1 MKNRKR
7 DYMELKKKEKKFVKI
22 LCYFLLYVIV
32 GIWIILSLFFSKSL
46 DINFTFIITLK
57 ITDWIILSTIGL
69 LVPLMVIQLCE
80 EKKLRKL
87 NFTKFELNIKE
98 YILIVGLIFV
108 YIIEKILPHFPQL
121 QVIFN
126 IVLFCMTIYI
136 FVILPILWVI
146 KNGYDK
152 AVVLFL
158 TVVSLIV
165 VKFLDSD
172 FNQKSNLEILN
183 LFNVIITI
191 LEQFYLYFLV
201 EFFLKKKKT
210 IQSIN
215 QLMIFLIVTIDIR
228 IILSAMI
235 WKEDPKVLSKE
246 IIIKLITAIIFYF
259 IKECLW
265 NPKNNLKKILET
277 QNNLIITEKSNT
289 WKKLKG
295 SFKKLNKKDKKI
307 YKNMKLNFL
316 KYESCLLESNE
327 GNFDESEILLSICEY
342 NKLFKNEN
350 LRIFV
355 FDVDNLEVKERF
367 KDKFGSSN
375 YCELGNNVY
384 VIRYSAVQDKNND
397 KEFFEILNKIFEEKN
412 NQTQNTKPTE
422 GSE

>member
-1 MKNRKR
+1 
-7 DYMELKKKEKKFVKI
+7 MELKKKEKKFVKI

-316 KYESCLLESNE
+316 KYESCLLESNG

-397 KEFFEILNKIFEEKN
+397 KEFFDILNKIFEEKN
-412 NQTQNTKPTE
+412 NQTQNTKLTE

>member
-1 MKNRKR
+1 MG
-7 DYMELKKKEKKFVKI
+7 LKKMGKFVKR
-22 LCYFLLYVIV
+22 LCYFLLYIIV
-32 GIWIILSLFFSKSL
+32 GIWIISSLFFSKSL
-46 DINFTFIITLK
+46 DENCTCIFIVTLK
-57 ITDWIILSTIGL
+57 SKDCWIVWPSILSL
-69 LVPLMVIQLCE
+69 LPLMFIKIYE
-80 EKKLRKL
+80 ENKLRKS
-87 NFTKFELNIKE
+87 NSTKLLDIKKK
-98 YILIVGLIFV
+98 ILIIGFIGFN
-108 YIIEKILPHFPQL
+108 IIPVFIKIILPYFPQSQRVFVVVML
-121 QVIFN
+121 IMM
-126 IVLFCMTIYI
+126 IMIMMIYV
-136 FVILPILWVI
+136 FVILPILWI
-146 KNGYDK
+146 KKNGYEK
-152 AVVLFL
+152 AVVLFF
-158 TVVSLIV
+158 TVVSLIFV
-165 VKFLDSD
+165 NYLNTGYNQDLNNI
-172 FNQKSNLEILN
+172 FNI
-183 LFNVIITI
+183 VITI
-191 LEQFYLYFLV
+191 LEQLYLYFLV

-215 QLMIFLIVTIDIR
+215 QLIIFLIVTIDIR
-228 IILSAMI
+228 IILSAII

-246 IIIKLITAIIFYF
+246 IIIKLITTIIFYF
-259 IKECLW
+259 IKEYLW
-265 NPKNNLKKILET
+265 NPKNNAKKILET

-295 SFKKLNKKDKKI
+295 SFKKLKKKDKKI

-397 KEFFEILNKIFEEKN
+397 KGFFEILNKIFEEKYN
-412 NQTQNTKPTE
+412 
-422 GSE
+422 

>member
-1 MKNRKR
+1 MG
-7 DYMELKKKEKKFVKI
+7 LKKMGKFVKR
-22 LCYFLLYVIV
+22 LCYFLLYIIV
-32 GIWIILSLFFSKSL
+32 GIWIISSLFFSKSL
-46 DINFTFIITLK
+46 DENCTCIFIVTLK
-57 ITDWIILSTIGL
+57 SKDCWIVWPSILSL
-69 LVPLMVIQLCE
+69 LPLMFIKIYE
-80 EKKLRKL
+80 ENKLRKS
-87 NFTKFELNIKE
+87 NSTKLLDIKKK
-98 YILIVGLIFV
+98 ILIIGFIGFN
-108 YIIEKILPHFPQL
+108 IIPVFIKIILPYFPQSQRVFVVVML
-121 QVIFN
+121 IMM
-126 IVLFCMTIYI
+126 IMIMMIYV
-136 FVILPILWVI
+136 FVILPILWI
-146 KNGYDK
+146 KKNGYEK
-152 AVVLFL
+152 AVVLFF
-158 TVVSLIV
+158 TVVSLIFV
-165 VKFLDSD
+165 NYLNTGYNQDLNNI
-172 FNQKSNLEILN
+172 FNI
-183 LFNVIITI
+183 VITI
-191 LEQFYLYFLV
+191 LEQLYLYFLV

-215 QLMIFLIVTIDIR
+215 QLIIFLIVTIDIR
-228 IILSAMI
+228 IILSAII

-246 IIIKLITAIIFYF
+246 IIIKLITTIIFYF
-259 IKECLW
+259 IKEYLW
-265 NPKNNLKKILET
+265 NPKNNVKKILET

-295 SFKKLNKKDKKI
+295 SFKKLKKKDKKI

-397 KEFFEILNKIFEEKN
+397 KGFFEILNKIFEEKYN
-412 NQTQNTKPTE
+412 
-422 GSE
+422 

>member
-1 MKNRKR
+1 MNCQA
-7 DYMELKKKEKKFVKI
+7 LFKKEKMRK
-22 LCYFLLYVIV
+22 LCYSLLYIIV

-57 ITDWIILSTIGL
+57 IIDWIILSTIGL

-126 IVLFCMTIYI
+126 IVLFCMAIYI

-146 KNGYDK
+146 KNGSDK

-183 LFNVIITI
+183 LFNAIITI

-235 WKEDPKVLSKE
+235 WKENPKVLSKE

-295 SFKKLNKKDKKI
+295 SSKKLNKKDKKI

-355 FDVDNLEVKERF
+355 FDVDNLEVKKRF
-367 KDKFGSSN
+367 KDKFDSSN

-397 KEFFEILNKIFEEKN
+397 KEFFDILNKIFEEKK
-412 NQTQNTKPTE
+412 TTE
-422 GSE
+422 GSK